1 MRNDSLEYLTSEHAS
16 LKPLRIYLFDGEI
29 YECIPSTDRE
39 NFWLRN
45 LKTGEKE
52 RLETSLTITRKDDIR
67 DITDAY
73 IREHPDYAA
82 ERLDKARKALSQA
95 KDYFEA
101 RRLLEP
107 LAESGDPEA
116 QYLMAYCYTKASNP
130 DLFPP
135 KYVNIYLEKAA
146 AQGHLKAQ
154 YFLAQNY
161 RVGFNDTEDPVLS
174 AKWYEE
180 AAKQGHAK
188 AAAFTG
194 MHHETGVKGLYPAD
208 PKAAFHWYQISAEA
222 SDPLGLYYLGLAYEN
237 GVGTKADRKK
247 ALECYRKGAELKH
260 KNCTFRYAYIQDPVY
275 GFPEF
280 ANGEAALKWY
290 YEAKILRDARAS
302 RYLGLHYANGTC
314 GKDINPRKA
323 RELFLD
329 GASLGDAPCAAA
341 AGRDYLYG
349 DHGAK
354 QDLYQAYLLCSQAAE
369 AGDTTGMLLLAHY
382 YLLRPQTE
390 ENREENLE
398 KSLEW
403 AKKAKAA
410 GGNAE
415 ALLEEA
421 QKRLGELRK
430 EERKKHGLFGRKRK

>member
-16 LKPLRIYLFDGEI
+16 LKPLRIYQFNGEI

-52 RLETSLTITRKDDIR
+52 RLETSLTITRKDDIH
-67 DITDAY
+67 DITDDY

-82 ERLDKARKALSQA
+82 KRLDKAREALSQA

-194 MHHETGVKGLYPAD
+194 MNHETGVKGLYPAD

>member
-16 LKPLRIYLFDGEI
+16 LKPLRIYQFNGEI

-52 RLETSLTITRKDDIR
+52 RLETSLTITRKDDIH
-67 DITDAY
+67 DITDDY

-82 ERLDKARKALSQA
+82 KRLDKAREALSQA

-194 MHHETGVKGLYPAD
+194 MNHETGVKGLYPAD
-208 PKAAFHWYQISAEA
+208 PKAAFHWYQISANA
-222 SDPLGLYYLGLAYEN
+222 GDPLGLYYLGLAYED
-237 GVGTKADRKK
+237 GIGTAVDSGK
-247 ALECYRKGAELKH
+247 ALECYRKGAEMQDRK
-260 KNCTFRYAYIQDPVY
+260 CTFRYAFLQDPVY
-275 GFPEF
+275 GVKEF
-280 ANGEAALKWY
+280 ANEDAAHHWY
-290 YEAKILRDARAS
+290 YEGIGLKDAKS
-302 RYLGLHYANGTC
+302 YRYLGYHYYNGTC
-314 GKDINPRKA
+314 GVDLNYRRA
-323 RELFLD
+323 QQLFVD

-341 AGRDYLYG
+341 AGREYLYG
-349 DHGAK
+349 EHGVK
-354 QDLYQAYLLCSQAAE
+354 QDLREAHALCFQAADG
-369 AGDTTGMLLLAHY
+369 GDTKGMLLLAHY
-382 YLLRPQTE
+382 YLLIPTTE
-390 ENREENLE
+390 ENLLL
-398 KSLEW
+398 SLEW
-403 AKKAKAA
+403 AQKARAA
-410 GGNAE
+410 GENADVLIDE
-415 ALLEEA
+415 ANRRM
-421 QKRLGELRK
+421 KEL
-430 EERKKHGLFGRKRK
+430 KKK

>member
-16 LKPLRIYLFDGEI
+16 LKPLRIYQFNGEI

-52 RLETSLTITRKDDIR
+52 RLETSLTITRKDDIH
-67 DITDAY
+67 DITDDY

-82 ERLDKARKALSQA
+82 KRLDKAREALSQA

-188 AAAFTG
+188 
-194 MHHETGVKGLYPAD
+194 
-208 PKAAFHWYQISAEA
+208 YQISAEA

-354 QDLYQAYLLCSQAAE
+354 QDLYQAYRLCSQAAE

-382 YLLRPQTE
+382 YLLISETE
-390 ENREENLE
+390 EHLE
-398 KSLEW
+398 KAVEW
-403 AKKAKAA
+403 GKKAKAN
-410 GGNAE
+410 GGNADP
-415 ALLEEA
+415 LLEEA
-421 QKRLGELRK
+421 QRRLKELR
-430 EERKKHGLFGRKRK
+430 EEEKKKTGLFGRKRR